1 MFILVYYVVS
11 IYVIHVFYLT
21 FHQEQ
26 VIIKTFI
33 QKGKAELAAKTGRA
47 HAIKYDGGFVMQ
59 CLLMKM
65 KSSTTYAHI
74 RKNNILPLPSASTI
88 RRRLSSSDCKFGFNE
103 LALENI
109 KKAMANLPFAD
120 RLGSLMWDE
129 ISLKK
134 DLTWHS
140 TKLEWHGVVD
150 FGDDIEAAVKD
161 GVATHALVL
170 MFRPYKRNWVQ
181 PIACFAS
188 KNAASATI
196 LHEVIAKAIVL
207 LCNNNAI
214 VKNLVCDGCTS
225 NKAAMS
231 LFGICGRVSKKTV
244 EKNNSYLITHPLDPK
259 IKIYWLFDTPHLLK
273 CTRNH
278 ILKHKVVQVFNYIF
292 YPLCN

>member
-1 MFILVYYVVS
+1 
-11 IYVIHVFYLT
+11 
-21 FHQEQ
+21 
-26 VIIKTFI
+26 
-33 QKGKAELAAKTGRA
+33 
-47 HAIKYDGGFVMQ
+47 MQ
-59 CLLMKM
+59 CLLLKM
-65 KSSTTYAHI
+65 RSKGATYEHI

-109 KKAMANLPFAD
+109 KKTLVNLPLAD
-120 RLGSLMWDE
+120 RWGSLMWDE

-140 TKLEWHGVVD
+140 TKLEWHGIVD
-150 FGDDIEAAVKD
+150 FGDDIETAVQA

-170 MFRPYKRNWVQ
+170 MFRPYKGNWVQ

-196 LHEVIAKAIVL
+196 LHEVITKAIVL
-207 LCNNNAI
+207 LHNSNAI

-231 LFGICGRVSKKTV
+231 LFDICGTVSRKND
-244 EKNNSYLITHPLDPK
+244 EKNNSYFIPHPINPS
-259 IKIYWLFDTPHLLK
+259 IKIYWLFDAPHLLK

-278 ILKHKVVQVFNYIF
+278 ILKHKEVQVYIHILIVDCIIPRLIF
-292 YPLCN
+292 FKIQFSMLVALLVLSISNGCTILRRKIICGEHSS